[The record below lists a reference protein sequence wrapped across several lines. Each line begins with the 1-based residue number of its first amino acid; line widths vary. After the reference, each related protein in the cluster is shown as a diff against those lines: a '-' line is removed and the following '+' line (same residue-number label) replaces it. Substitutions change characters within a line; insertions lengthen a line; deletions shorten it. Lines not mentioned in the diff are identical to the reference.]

1 MPDKPFT
8 ARPALAFR
16 PAADPGFYF
25 RQRLE
30 SLIDED
36 VYCSFDV
43 VKKCV
48 VIKPLSPKP
57 TTTKRR

>member
-1 MPDKPFT
+1 MEKKT
-8 ARPALAFR
+8 PALAFR

-36 VYCSFDV
+36 VIVFYDEK
-43 VKKCV
+43 KKCLV
-48 VIKPLSPKP
+48 TKPLSPKP
-57 TTTKRR
+57 TTTKRRS